1 MFSEDI
7 LNPFWWYRLC
17 ILQRHHHQ
25 WRLSWVEWA
34 HLQIAHWNTAI
45 TGVPPTIDPKT
56 CGYESLKT
64 ASGSILV
71 PSPVPPGTKN
81 APDEIREMIYCGCET
96 SECLGN
102 CKCKSIGCTVFCK
115 CGAGVNCKN
124 PLTKKT
130 NTENDDDNDEGES
143 AETENITNKT
153 NFQFH
158 QFLLIVLLCW
168 RFSLLVSFKIKPI
181 YWDVLS
187 TTCIVYVNIYFDSN
201 LYF

>member
-1 MFSEDI
+1 MNAILGAGSKFIIGCYGKSYATSCATMTEARVKVWRRKIALGPVKLRDI
-7 LNPFWWYRLC
+7 PPTDESAGESIKR
-17 ILQRHHHQ
+17 
-25 WRLSWVEWA
+25 A

-71 PSPVPPGTKN
+71 PSPVPPCTKD

-115 CGAGVNCKN
+115 CGAGINCKKC
-124 PLTKKT
+124 L
-130 NTENDDDNDEGES
+130 DEKDKYRE
-143 AETENITNKT
+143 
-153 NFQFH
+153 
-158 QFLLIVLLCW
+158 
-168 RFSLLVSFKIKPI
+168 
-181 YWDVLS
+181 
-187 TTCIVYVNIYFDSN
+187 
-201 LYF
+201 